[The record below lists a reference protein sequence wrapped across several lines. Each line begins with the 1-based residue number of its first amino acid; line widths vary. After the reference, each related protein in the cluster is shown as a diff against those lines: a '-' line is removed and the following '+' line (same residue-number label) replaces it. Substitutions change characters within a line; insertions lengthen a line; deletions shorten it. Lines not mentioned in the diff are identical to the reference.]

1 MSGILGNNHHEFDPV
16 WHVQLAL
23 ILTLSLQLLLPDKFT
38 VGLRYILPWIE
49 GVLILSLSITTPR
62 ARTFRSFRRRIN
74 VFALIAIVTVAN
86 VYSLIVV
93 AEHLLRP
100 GAVADGRAI
109 ILTAINIFLTNVIIF
124 ALWYWEMD
132 GGGPGKR
139 RGIQKHEQDF
149 MFAPHRNELY
159 RHPKWHPTFG
169 DYLYLSATNAMAFS
183 PSDALPLSVR
193 AKMLMLCQAIVSGVT
208 IILVAARAVGILS
221 S

>member
-1 MSGILGNNHHEFDPV
+1 MSGFLRNSHHEFDPV
-16 WHVQLAL
+16 WHVQLAMIFAL
-23 ILTLSLQLLLPDKFT
+23 ALQLLLPDKFT
-38 VGLRYILPWIE
+38 VGLRYLLPWVE
-49 GVLILSLSITTPR
+49 GLLILSLTITTPR
-62 ARTFRSFRRRIN
+62 VGTFRSFRRRIN
-74 VFALIAIVTVAN
+74 VFALITVVTIAN

-100 GAVADGRAI
+100 GVVADGRAV

-132 GGGPGKR
+132 GGGPGAR
-139 RGIQKHEQDF
+139 RGIAKHEQDF
-149 MFAPHRNELY
+149 LFAPHRNELY
-159 RHPKWHPTFG
+159 KHPKWHPTFG

-183 PSDALPLSVR
+183 PSDVLPLSIR
-193 AKMLMLCQAIVSGVT
+193 AKMLMLSQAIVSGVT